1 MEKKSYASEVI
12 KGFILGIVLFF
23 FFCTVLDITS
33 NSIAVIAFMI
43 CIVIGVSFFVNKAKN
58 YNAEIDE
65 KIEYEAKQREFRKKQ
80 EEEKVRAEENAKR
93 MAAREKERNA
103 EIYNLKLEFDECSDV
118 TKRIEESQYKDSLM
132 DELMK
137 KVQEYENLYF
147 MILAH
152 PETTQERAIFGKT
165 YDPKSALSK
174 ISSLLW
180 SNTKFWKEKN
190 EEWKKHHSYAAH
202 LTYAYNGVSTIL
214 IQDKY
219 GAANEE
225 KIRRIKEYSLS
236 EYSKTF
242 DEWNQKQNTE
252 EKFNFD
258 YVFEAMW
265 KFAFTK
271 PCDLDRFGQAINILN
286 EYLYTLPEN
295 QLSED
300 GYIECLDVVLAELY
314 VAKEFGEKVLR
325 EKRKIMDKW
334 VNYYISL
341 FTHIGKTLK
350 TTSYGAGPCVE
361 LASGLKWMGLY
372 NLEADVLRKIVT
384 AGLSLS
390 DELQERLRFIENI
403 GNDLKKVYEVDKNA
417 DYLSLDYATLNWR
430 EEDFSKLFQ
439 TLVFENKTL
448 EYSLTIREWSKNI
461 IMENR
466 QTLDL
471 NEAFA
476 IVQNVIADEYL
487 SSVKCRK
494 TEIQLLSED
503 GTESRKTGLLVIPD
517 KSQVGFDYIGL
528 LLNVIGFG
536 RNINLRIY
544 TMFMPVGSSLET
556 QKQQALTLK
565 KNTNPDIV
573 AFENGLQTSVL
584 KGMETYMNSDSVT
597 DEISKISVDAEKAGK
612 TEQKEEQLF

>member
-1 MEKKSYASEVI
+1 MKKKGYGGAVVTGFVIGYAI
-12 KGFILGIVLFF
+12 FYGIYFIIGLFSTDLMWLCVPIWF
-23 FFCTVLDITS
+23 
-33 NSIAVIAFMI
+33 I
-43 CIVIGVSFFVNKAKN
+43 CIYVSIRYCINIVKKENEKAR
-58 YNAEIDE
+58 YQ
-65 KIEYEAKQREFRKKQ
+65 YEMEQ
-80 EEEKVRAEENAKR
+80 EARENA
-93 MAAREKERNA
+93 ALREKERNA
-103 EIYNLKLEFDECSDV
+103 EIYNLRLEFDRCSDV
-118 TKRIEESQYKDSLM
+118 TKRIEKSRYKDLLM
-132 DELMK
+132 EELMK

-147 MILAH
+147 TILAH
-152 PETTQERAIFGKT
+152 PETTQYRAICGKQ
-165 YDPKSALSK
+165 YDPKTALSK
-174 ISSLLW
+174 ISNLLW
-180 SNTKFWKEKN
+180 LNTKFWKGKN
-190 EEWKKHHSYAAH
+190 EDWKKHNLYAAH
-202 LTYAYNGVSTIL
+202 LTYSYDGVSAIL

-219 GAANEE
+219 GVSDEE
-225 KIRRIKEYSLS
+225 KIKRIKGYNLT
-236 EYSKTF
+236 EYSKSF

-252 EKFNFD
+252 EKLNFD

-271 PCDLDRFGQAINILN
+271 PCDLDRFGQTVNILN
-286 EYLYTLPEN
+286 EYLYTLPEDEK
-295 QLSED
+295 SEK
-300 GYIECLDVVLAELY
+300 GFIECLDVVLAELY
-314 VAKEFGEKVLR
+314 VAKEFGEKVLN

-334 VNYYISL
+334 VDYYISL

-350 TTSYGAGPCVE
+350 STGYYGAGPCVE

-403 GNDLKKVYEVDKNA
+403 GNDLKKVYEVNKNA
-417 DYLSLDYATLNWR
+417 DYLALDYATLNWR

-448 EYSLTIREWSKNI
+448 GYSLTIREWSKNI

-466 QTLDL
+466 QTLDI

-476 IVQNVIADEYL
+476 IVQNVIVDEYL

-503 GTESRKTGLLVIPD
+503 GTESRKTGLLIVPD

-544 TMFMPVGSSLET
+544 TILMPVGSSLEI

-573 AFENGLQTSVL
+573 AFENGLQTSIL

-597 DEISKISVDAEKAGK
+597 EEISKISVDAEKTGE
-612 TEQKEEQLF
+612 TEQIEEQLF